1 MRRAALPVLLILAL
15 LFIASGCREKQE
27 LTFISLNAGPEAEI
41 EDTKDKEPEVLLMAI
56 ACFASAPETI
66 HYYENMLDYL
76 QTHLG
81 MPVELILRKTYA
93 EVNDLLRAGTV
104 HFAYISTYSY
114 LLLEQEVGLELL
126 VAPAVAEGASFNSYI
141 IVHKNSGIVTFE
153 GLRGKS
159 FAFTDPAS
167 TMGFLYPLYLLKATG
182 ESADSFFSNHIF
194 AFSSDHSI
202 RSVAD
207 KLVDG
212 AAVNN
217 LVYNYLYQ
225 RMPDLFKDIVI
236 IHKSPGF
243 SPNPIV
249 VSPALEPALRER
261 LQTAFLTMHENE
273 AGRNILAELKFRR
286 FIPQLQTSYEEI
298 RAMAESLDG

>member
-1 MRRAALPVLLILAL
+1 MRRAVLPYLVILAL
-15 LFIASGCREKQE
+15 LFTASGCRGKQE
-27 LTFISLNAGPEAEI
+27 LTFISLNAGPEPGI
-41 EDTKDKEPEVLLMAI
+41 EDTADIEPEVLRMAI
-56 ACFASAPETI
+56 VCFASAPETI
-66 HYYENMLDYL
+66 HYYENLLDYL
-76 QTHLG
+76 QTHLD

-126 VAPAVAEGASFNSYI
+126 VAPAVAEGASFSSYI

-194 AFSSDHSI
+194 AFSSDYSI

-212 AAVNN
+212 ASVNS

-225 RMPDLFKDIVI
+225 RMPHLFKNIEI
-236 IHKSPGF
+236 IHRSPGF

-286 FIPQLQTSYEEI
+286 FIPQLQTVYEEI
-298 RAMAESLDG
+298 RAMAEALDG